1 MAAAPSGV
9 QTEIAPPLGG
19 PSDRRTG
26 PGLAREGPGER
37 CGPVVDAC
45 DDRSEPAAGH
55 DRDREPCGVDAC
67 DDRSEPAAR
76 HDGLDAPRWAELA
89 AAVLRDE
96 GVGRGELGLRFVDPA
111 AMAALNARHMGSVG
125 PTDVLAFPIDG
136 AGIDGAGID
145 GAGGVQI
152 REQVPL
158 LGDVVVCPAYAAEQA
173 PDHAGGTHDGSL
185 GDELALLVVHGV
197 LHVLGYDHQSDAD
210 AAAMQARERQL
221 LAAHYRRQ

>member
-1 MAAAPSGV
+1 MAAAPSGL
-9 QTEIAPPLGG
+9 QTEVAPPLGG
-19 PSDRRTG
+19 RADRRTG
-26 PGLAREGPGER
+26 PGPTHEGPGER

-55 DRDREPCGVDAC
+55 D
-67 DDRSEPAAR
+67 
-76 HDGLDAPRWAELA
+76 GLDAPRWAELA
-89 AAVLRDE
+89 AAVLRGE
-96 GVGRGELGLRFVDPA
+96 GVSSGELGLRFVDPA

-136 AGIDGAGID
+136 AGVDGAGVD
-145 GAGGVQI
+145 GAGGSVHI
-152 REQVPL
+152 PEQTPL

-221 LAAHYRRQ
+221 LAAHYRRP